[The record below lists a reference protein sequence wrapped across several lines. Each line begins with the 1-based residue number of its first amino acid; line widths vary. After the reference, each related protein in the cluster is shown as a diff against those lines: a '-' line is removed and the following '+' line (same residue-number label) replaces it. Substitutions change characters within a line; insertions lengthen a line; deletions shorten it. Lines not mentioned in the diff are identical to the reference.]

1 MTILQSLA
9 AYYDRLR
16 ARGEAA
22 EPGYAPKKIS
32 YELVIDK
39 AGRPISFND
48 IRDISGKKP
57 APRILNV
64 PSVSRTSGIEAAFL
78 WDKTS
83 YSLGITD
90 LRSDPEQK
98 AKVAPRPGAT
108 PRSLEEHAAF
118 KSLHE
123 SALANT
129 TDEGLLALRE
139 FLKRW
144 TPELFV
150 ANGYPVEAL
159 DQNIVFRLD
168 GEFGHLHEKAAARML
183 WHQRL
188 QPQSD
193 APEMPCLITGKT
205 GVPAR
210 LHPTIQG
217 VRDAQSSGAA
227 LSSFNLRAF
236 TSYDKE
242 QGENAP
248 VSASGAFAYGTALNK
263 LLSRDSGRN
272 IIVGDA
278 TCAIWADAIETGED
292 SAASA
297 ESFFGAA
304 LDPSDRDP
312 DIMDAGRLRAI
323 IDAISCGRPVEG
335 MAALNPRTRMH
346 VLGLAP
352 NAGRISVRFWHVGSL
367 GSLAGNL
374 SRHWGDLDI
383 DPSPF
388 KRAPSVWAL
397 LYETAVQRKSENIPP
412 KIGGDLMR
420 AVLGGERYPMPLLS
434 AVIGRIRADGD
445 VNGVRAAICKA
456 VIQRNLRLS
465 NRTEE
470 IPVALDK
477 QNMNPAYRL
486 GRLFA
491 LFEWAETGAGKRN
504 ATIRDK
510 YFASA
515 STTPARVFPL
525 LMRGSTHN
533 LAKLRKG
540 SSTGL
545 AVMLDKEITEVLAG
559 LDDQLPASL
568 RLEEQGRFV
577 IGYYHQA
584 KARFAGKQAESNEG
598 SDDEQEN

>member
-1 MTILQSLA
+1 
-9 AYYDRLR
+9 
-16 ARGEAA
+16 
-22 EPGYAPKKIS
+22 
-32 YELVIDK
+32 
-39 AGRPISFND
+39 
-48 IRDISGKKP
+48 
-57 APRILNV
+57 
-64 PSVSRTSGIEAAFL
+64 
-78 WDKTS
+78 
-83 YSLGITD
+83 
-90 LRSDPEQK
+90 
-98 AKVAPRPGAT
+98 
-108 PRSLEEHAAF
+108 
-118 KSLHE
+118 
-123 SALANT
+123 
-129 TDEGLLALRE
+129 
-139 FLKRW
+139 
-144 TPELFV
+144 
-150 ANGYPVEAL
+150 
-159 DQNIVFRLD
+159 
-168 GEFGHLHEKAAARML
+168 
-183 WHQRL
+183 
-188 QPQSD
+188 
-193 APEMPCLITGKT
+193 
-205 GVPAR
+205 
-210 LHPTIQG
+210 
-217 VRDAQSSGAA
+217 
-227 LSSFNLRAF
+227 
-236 TSYDKE
+236 
-242 QGENAP
+242 
-248 VSASGAFAYGTALNK
+248 
-263 LLSRDSGRN
+263 
-272 IIVGDA
+272 
-278 TCAIWADAIETGED
+278 
-292 SAASA
+292 
-297 ESFFGAA
+297 
-304 LDPSDRDP
+304 
-312 DIMDAGRLRAI
+312 
-323 IDAISCGRPVEG
+323 
-335 MAALNPRTRMH
+335 
-346 VLGLAP
+346 
-352 NAGRISVRFWHVGSL
+352 
-367 GSLAGNL
+367 
-374 SRHWGDLDI
+374 
-383 DPSPF
+383 
-388 KRAPSVWAL
+388 
-397 LYETAVQRKSENIPP
+397 VQRKSENIPP

>member
-9 AYYDRLR
+9 AYYERLH
-16 ARGEAA
+16 ARSPGEVPN
-22 EPGYAPKKIS
+22 EGYMPA
-32 YELVIDK
+32 
-39 AGRPISFND
+39 PISFAVEIDLNGSFVGLID
-48 IRDISGKKP
+48 LRTPVKGRLVSQTKIVPKLRDHNNSVDPFLFWDSTRYALGVTAKQMRRGSSHLLFESFRNRHEESLAGTQDPGLRAMLLFLRSWDPAEFARLGLNADALDTNVIFFLHRSPDGDPEREVHQRGAAREIWEARPSTSSTETFCLASGKI
-57 APRILNV
+57 AP
-64 PSVSRTSGIEAAFL
+64 SS
-78 WDKTS
+78 
-83 YSLGITD
+83 
-90 LRSDPEQK
+90 
-98 AKVAPRPGAT
+98 
-108 PRSLEEHAAF
+108 
-118 KSLHE
+118 
-123 SALANT
+123 
-129 TDEGLLALRE
+129 
-139 FLKRW
+139 
-144 TPELFV
+144 
-150 ANGYPVEAL
+150 
-159 DQNIVFRLD
+159 
-168 GEFGHLHEKAAARML
+168 
-183 WHQRL
+183 
-188 QPQSD
+188 
-193 APEMPCLITGKT
+193 
-205 GVPAR
+205 R
-210 LHPTIQG
+210 LHP
-217 VRDAQSSGAA
+217 
-227 LSSFNLRAF
+227 SFRLPFEKDSAPLVSFDKQAF
-236 TSYDKE
+236 GSYDKS
-242 QGENAP
+242 QGDNAP
-248 VSASGAFAYGTALNK
+248 LSERATFAYGTALNA
-263 LLSRDSGRN
+263 LLKDPARFVK
-272 IIVGDA
+272 IGDA
-278 TCAIWADAIETGED
+278 IAVFWADARIVGEKRANIAETFFAGAINPERID
-292 SAASA
+292 PDQHDASRMRA
-297 ESFFGAA
+297 LMELVATGRPTDLAPD
-304 LDPSDRDP
+304 LDP
-312 DIMDAGRLRAI
+312 GTL
-323 IDAISCGRPVEG
+323 
-335 MAALNPRTRMH
+335 MH
-346 VLGLAP
+346 VLGLNLP
-352 NAGRISVRFWHVGSL
+352 NPGRTAVRFWHVGSL
-367 GSLAGNL
+367 GELSANLAQ
-374 SRHWGDLDI
+374 HWKDLEI
-383 DPSPF
+383 EPSPF
-388 KRAPSVWAL
+388 VRAPTPKQL
-397 LYETAVQRKSENIPP
+397 LIETAVLKKPENIPP